1 MKLRD
6 VLSKVSINK
15 TNGQLTTCLKKGGL
29 KKAGINETE
38 LFNMKLDTKLKKA
51 LFKKWNSM
59 QKI

>member
-51 LFKKWNSM
+51 LFKK
-59 QKI
+59 